1 MKNVLSE
8 DYNIHIGIKN
18 LVREAK
24 NRDKSKSKVDD
35 TLVYACFDLQEI
47 LITPRSFESCLYYK
61 RLVYA
66 CFDLQ
71 EILLTPRSF
80 ESCLYYKRRLNTFNF
95 SIYDMSN
102 KDGYCFVWNESIL
115 NRGASEIAS
124 CVYHFIKQ
132 KVEDSKREFIFFSDN
147 CFAKKKVG
155 FMLQCYGFAC
165 KSLVSHL

>member
-8 DYNIHIGIKN
+8 DYNIHIENKN

-24 NRDKSKSKVDD
+24 NRDKAKSKVDD
-35 TLVYACFDLQEI
+35 TLACACFN
-47 LITPRSFESCLYYK
+47 
-61 RLVYA
+61 
-66 CFDLQ
+66 LQ

-95 SIYDMSN
+95 SFYDTSN
-102 KDGYCFVWNESIL
+102 KDSYCFVWNESIS

-132 KVEDSKREFIFFSDN
+132 KVEDGKREFIFFAQN
-147 CFAKKKVG
+147 KNRFCYNAMVLPAKVWYLIYNPQIPRKW
-155 FMLQCYGFAC
+155 
-165 KSLVSHL
+165 SHSK